1 MLKTDI
7 EKINNLEE
15 KKIYEEKLGN
25 RILLNV
31 LYTVVAYIILFICF
45 NFSTGFGGK
54 NPFVMKPAMHGLI
67 VVFVVF
73 VLVAVAFYIWAFKTE
88 NLNKKLLIKNH
99 ARMLVGFALG
109 AFIINLPKYLQII
122 PLESTSG
129 FLRTVLQHFKNTYF
143 DYKLVA
149 LLIAVVFVV
158 LCVVN
163 FMQYRQLSKITK
175 KSLAKK

>member
-7 EKINNLEE
+7 EKINTLEE

-31 LYTVVAYIILFICF
+31 LYTVVAYVMLYICF
-45 NFSTGFGGK
+45 NFSTGFNGR
-54 NPFVMKPAMHGLI
+54 NPFLMKPAMHGLI
-67 VVFVVF
+67 VVFAIF
-73 VLVAVAFYIWAFKTE
+73 ALVAAAFYLWAFKVE
-88 NLNKKLLIKNH
+88 NSCKKSLVKNH
-99 ARMLVGFALG
+99 AHMFVGFALG
-109 AFIINLPKYLQII
+109 TFIINLPKYLQII

-129 FLRTVLQHFKNTYF
+129 FLRTILQYFKNTYF

-149 LLIAVVFVV
+149 VLIAVVFIA
-158 LCVVN
+158 LCVDN
-163 FMQYRQLSKITK
+163 FNKYRQISKITK

>member
-7 EKINNLEE
+7 EKINSLEE

-31 LYTVVAYIILFICF
+31 LYTIVAYIVLFICF
-45 NFSTGFGGK
+45 NFSTGFNGK

-67 VVFVVF
+67 VIFAIF
-73 VLVAVAFYIWAFKTE
+73 AIVAAAFYVWAFKTE
-88 NLNKKLLIKNH
+88 AAAKKSLIKNH

-129 FLRTVLQHFKNTYF
+129 FLRTILQYFKNTYF

-149 LLIAVVFVV
+149 ALIAIVFIG
-158 LCVVN
+158 LCVIN
-163 FMQYRQLSKITK
+163 FIQYRQLSKITK
-175 KSLAKK
+175 KSLSKK